1 MQGYTVIEVGNGAEA
16 LEAIQLYKAPIHL
29 MLTDV
34 ILPGI
39 SGPELAKSLASLRPE
54 TTVLYASGYTGDLI
68 ERYGIS
74 GSAHFI
80 EKPFSFDSLA
90 RKVKEL
96 LELGKLQK
104 SAA

>member
-1 MQGYTVIEVGNGAEA
+1 MSFCRVSG
-16 LEAIQLYKAPIHL
+16 
-29 MLTDV
+29 
-34 ILPGI
+34 
-39 SGPELAKSLASLRPE
+39 GPELAKSVASLRPE
-54 TTVLYASGYTGDLI
+54 TTVLYASGHTGDLI

-90 RKVKEL
+90 RKLKEL

-104 SAA
+104 SDA